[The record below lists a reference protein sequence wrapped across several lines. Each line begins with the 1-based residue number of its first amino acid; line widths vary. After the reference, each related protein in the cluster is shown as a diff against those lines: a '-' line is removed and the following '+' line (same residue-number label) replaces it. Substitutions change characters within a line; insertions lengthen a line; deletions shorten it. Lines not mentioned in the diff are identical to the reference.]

1 MSFLS
6 ISFKTNLELAG
17 ATLAAMEYIM
27 ATVVVGPP
35 PMARNTQLN
44 KSNGNG
50 STEENANTNKTH
62 VMQSMVLI
70 ADNARTGRRP
80 IL

>member
-1 MSFLS
+1 
-6 ISFKTNLELAG
+6 
-17 ATLAAMEYIM
+17 M